1 LCQSGGCQAGWQA
14 ANGTCGNATSTCCS
28 LIPPS
33 GSTFEFFNPLKFNT
47 LEGALTSVLE
57 KLRDIIVILAII
69 FIIIGALIYITSA
82 GNDSRMT
89 LAKNA
94 ITAALIGL
102 ALAIAA
108 PSFLKEIAAVLGW
121 KDVNDATVQSALTF
135 TEIAAQVLNFLLSIV
150 GIIAIIMLIFGGFMY
165 LTSAGDEG
173 KAETGKKIAFY
184 SVIGITVALSALVL
198 VTQVAKFFA

>member
-1 LCQSGGCQAGWQA
+1 
-14 ANGTCGNATSTCCS
+14 
-28 LIPPS
+28 
-33 GSTFEFFNPLKFNT
+33 
-47 LEGALTSVLE
+47 
-57 KLRDIIVILAII
+57 
-69 FIIIGALIYITSA
+69 
-82 GNDSRMT
+82 MT